1 MKKKLFFSVV
11 ALVLLIAV
19 LSGIKALQ
27 ISAMIETGKSFT
39 PPPETVTSYKATTQ
53 NWKSTL
59 SAVGTFEAVRGVTVS
74 AEVSG
79 RVVEIAFDSGAQVN
93 KGDLLV
99 TLNDSSEKAQLK
111 EAQAEIALAKLDL
124 NRKAKLIAS
133 KVISQSDYDIAKA
146 TFDEANARAENIQ
159 SLIEK
164 KHIRTPFSGRVGIR
178 EINIGQNLKE
188 GDAIV
193 TLQSLDPILVNFS
206 LPQNQLSKVKEGL
219 KVQVT
224 SDAIPTDILQGAIT
238 TISPLIDSTT
248 RNIRAQATI
257 PNTEKKALPGMF
269 ASVEVVLPV
278 EEKVIVIPT
287 TAIFYAPYGDS
298 VFVIENKDGE
308 EKNDIKLVHQKFIK
322 TGRAQGDFATVTS
335 GLNEGE
341 NVVSTGVFKL
351 QNGQSVEIDN
361 TLAPNFQLQP
371 KPKDV

>member
-11 ALVLLIAV
+11 TLVLLVAV
-19 LSGIKALQ
+19 LASIKALQ

-39 PPPETVTSYKATTQ
+39 PPPVTITSYKATAQ
-53 NWKSTL
+53 SWESTI
-59 SAVGTFEAVRGVTVS
+59 SAVGSFEAVRGVTVS

-79 RVVEIAFDSGAQVN
+79 RVVEIAFDSGVQVD

-164 KHIRTPFSGRVGIR
+164 KHIRAPFSGRVGIR

-206 LPQNQLSKVKEGL
+206 LPQNQLSKVKENL
-219 KVQVT
+219 KVQIT
-224 SDAIPTDILQGAIT
+224 SDAIPADILQGTIT
-238 TISPLIDSTT
+238 TISPLIDNTT
-248 RNIRAQATI
+248 RNIQVQATI
-257 PNTEKKALPGMF
+257 PNSEKKAIPGMF
-269 ASVEVVLPV
+269 ANVEVVLSV
-278 EEKVIVIPT
+278 EENVIVIPT
-287 TAIFYAPYGDS
+287 TAIFYAPYGNS

-308 EKNDIKLVHQKFIK
+308 ENNDIKIVRQKFIK

-335 GLNEGE
+335 GLKENE

-361 TLAPNFQLQP
+361 TLAPDFQLQP